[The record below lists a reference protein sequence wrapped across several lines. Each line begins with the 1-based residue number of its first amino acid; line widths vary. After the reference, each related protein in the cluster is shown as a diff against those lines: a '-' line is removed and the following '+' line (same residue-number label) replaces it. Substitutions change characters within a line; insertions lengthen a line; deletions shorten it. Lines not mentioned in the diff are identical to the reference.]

1 MRVNTRCMKA
11 LWELISLL
19 AVDGPIQSP
28 MLGQGL
34 HSFLKDLASLPN
46 RDFRLR
52 GLNNNFDV
60 DSVLEG
66 EVKGKEEGGG
76 TMAWPS
82 SCICTDPTLNGHIDA
97 AA

>member
-1 MRVNTRCMKA
+1 
-11 LWELISLL
+11 
-19 AVDGPIQSP
+19 
-28 MLGQGL
+28 MLGQGP

-60 DSVLEG
+60 DGVLEG
-66 EVKGKEEGGG
+66 EVKGKGEEGG

-82 SCICTDPTLNGHIDA
+82 YCICTDHSLNGHIDA